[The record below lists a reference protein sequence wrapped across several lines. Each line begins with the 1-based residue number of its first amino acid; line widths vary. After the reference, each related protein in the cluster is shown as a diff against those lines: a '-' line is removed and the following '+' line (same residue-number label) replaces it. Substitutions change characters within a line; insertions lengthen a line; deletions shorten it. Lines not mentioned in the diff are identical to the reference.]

1 MQTTSQ
7 TWKTLWASGNA
18 HIETVAVI
26 AGTTYTEISNP
37 VISRAVMQNNL
48 SVGNAVS
55 ASCVFSVRTSNSIP
69 RSAEVQIKIR
79 LTDGV
84 TTSEWLTQGTF
95 YISRRSVDPV
105 TGVITLECY
114 DALLKTNA
122 DMPALLPWTT
132 QAGDV
137 VTTNSGEWLYFS
149 ASYPRNMADL
159 LNDLLLILGLEL
171 DARTVINTGAIY
183 TIDSVDAGM
192 SIHDVFCKIA
202 AANGGNW
209 IITPENKLRLVP
221 LISAAGAQTS
231 ANAVQVNGVIG
242 DIGVGT
248 SGTITGV
255 RYDISGQK
263 ILVGADTGIVLDADV
278 SAAVAQALYTKI
290 NGYTYQS
297 YSFSGAIYDPAAE
310 LGDYL
315 NRLDN
320 VHSVLYIE
328 TATLG
333 ATYRGTISAPDPGEI
348 SDEYPY
354 IGGASKTLAAAKAYA
369 QQVAEEKVNNLDD
382 SLNQLSI
389 FNRLTGGGA
398 VQGLYLYDGK
408 VYLNASYIKSGTM
421 VADFIKGGLLTMGGS
436 NNVNGS
442 IIILDASGNTIG
454 TWNNNGINATAGT
467 FSGDITGATGTFI
480 GEMSASGI
488 KGGTLTLG
496 GANNVNGKVYVKDA
510 NGNVIGTW
518 NNNGIVIEGGQ
529 FIASTQMAS
538 TDRRGLFIDGVGHF
552 AIGLQPDSMSDFDGN
567 KCGFQVSS
575 DGIVKLSDVYL
586 YGPDGNHI
594 LVERMRIR
602 SNSDSTYGDYV
613 RFIHDNG
620 TSQQSPIMTIGEEK
634 IRAHVPLDSDEISVR
649 DALYAYAIFP
659 WNNNPLWIYYPN
671 EQDRAI
677 DVSGNSVSIG
687 SPSNKNALLVS
698 NSGVYVSGEDLFVN
712 ANSGN
717 GGNLDVD
724 GTVGVGGDLTIDGDL
739 DVGGAVS
746 GIAENLEFA
755 HKNGSSTNYNVLPR
769 YVKLGR
775 LVTIAVEVRLL
786 GASASELSD
795 FAYGFPEPLC
805 PCTFAV
811 SVNSTPALNVMKC
824 ATLDTSGYMSLI
836 GSYNNEGDYIYITGS
851 YIATT

>member
-1 MQTTSQ
+1 MQTISQ

-18 HIETVAVI
+18 HMETVAVI

-37 VISRAVMQNNL
+37 VISRAVMQNTL

-159 LNDLLLILGLEL
+159 LNDLLLILGFEL

-192 SIHDVFCKIA
+192 SIHDVLCKIA

-255 RYDISGQK
+255 RYDVSGQK

-354 IGGASKTLAAAKAYA
+354 IGGASKTLAVAKAYA
-369 QQVAEEKVNNLDD
+369 QQVAEEQVNNLDD

-398 VQGLYLYDGK
+398 VQGLYLYNGK
-408 VYLNASYIKSGTM
+408 VYLNASYAQVGTLSADRLGANSISVGKLTGTISNDNWVLDLTNGTLTIGDISASNITSGTLS
-421 VADFIKGGLLTMGGS
+421 ADRLGANSISVGKLTGTIS
-436 NNVNGS
+436 NDNWVLDLTNGT
-442 IIILDASGNTIG
+442 LTIG
-454 TWNNNGINATAGT
+454 
-467 FSGDITGATGTFI
+467 DI
-480 GEMSASGI
+480 SASNI
-488 KGGTLTLG
+488 SGGTLTLG
-496 GANNVNGKVYVKDA
+496 GSNNIDGQMQVLDSNGDRVMLLSNAGLAVDGGGLISVNNTAG
-510 NGNVIGTW
+510 
-518 NNNGIVIEGGQ
+518 
-529 FIASTQMAS
+529 
-538 TDRRGLFIDGVGHF
+538 DRRLE
-552 AIGLQPDSMSDFDGN
+552 
-567 KCGFQVSS
+567 
-575 DGIVKLSDVYL
+575 LSDAYL
-586 YGPDGNHI
+586 LINAYGAPPGTSVQQWYPLFSITTPDGFSSRPI
-594 LVERMRIR
+594 VTMDFMEEARIGF
-602 SNSDSTYGDYV
+602 DTA
-613 RFIHDNG
+613 
-620 TSQQSPIMTIGEEK
+620 TINVGSLT
-634 IRAHVPLDSDEISVR
+634 IALDITAPTVPSIQ
-649 DALYAYAIFP
+649 FG
-659 WNNNPLWIYYPN
+659 
-671 EQDRAI
+671 
-677 DVSGNSVSIG
+677 VSG
-687 SPSNKNALLVS
+687 L
-698 NSGVYVSGEDLFVN
+698 
-712 ANSGN
+712 
-717 GGNLDVD
+717 
-724 GTVGVGGDLTIDGDL
+724 
-739 DVGGAVS
+739 AVS
-746 GIAENLEFA
+746 GQTTLESLTVEN
-755 HKNGSSTNYNVLPR
+755 
-769 YVKLGR
+769 
-775 LVTIAVEVRLL
+775 
-786 GASASELSD
+786 GAS
-795 FAYGFPEPLC
+795 G
-805 PCTFAV
+805 TFTTANGKTV
-811 SVNSTPALNVMKC
+811 TVTKGII
-824 ATLDTSGYMSLI
+824 TSI
-836 GSYNNEGDYIYITGS
+836 V
-851 YIATT
+851 

>member
-1 MQTTSQ
+1 MQTISQ

-18 HIETVAVI
+18 HMETVAVI

-37 VISRAVMQNNL
+37 VISRAVMQNTL

-159 LNDLLLILGLEL
+159 LNDLLLILGFEL

-192 SIHDVFCKIA
+192 SIHDVLCKIA

-255 RYDISGQK
+255 RYDVSGQK

-354 IGGASKTLAAAKAYA
+354 IGGASKTLAVAKAYA
-369 QQVAEEKVNNLDD
+369 QQVAEEQVNNLDD

-398 VQGLYLYDGK
+398 VQGLYLYNGK
-408 VYLNASYIKSGTM
+408 VYLNASYAQVGTLS
-421 VADFIKGGLLTMGGS
+421 ADRLGANSISVGKLTGTIS
-436 NNVNGS
+436 NDNWVLDLTNGT
-442 IIILDASGNTIG
+442 LTIG
-454 TWNNNGINATAGT
+454 
-467 FSGDITGATGTFI
+467 DI
-480 GEMSASGI
+480 SASNI
-488 KGGTLTLG
+488 SGGTLTLG
-496 GANNVNGKVYVKDA
+496 GSNNIDGQMQVLDSNGDRVMLLSNAGLAVDGGGLISVNNTAG
-510 NGNVIGTW
+510 
-518 NNNGIVIEGGQ
+518 
-529 FIASTQMAS
+529 
-538 TDRRGLFIDGVGHF
+538 DRRLE
-552 AIGLQPDSMSDFDGN
+552 
-567 KCGFQVSS
+567 
-575 DGIVKLSDVYL
+575 LSDAYL
-586 YGPDGNHI
+586 LINAYGAPPGTSVQQWYPLFSITTPDGFSSRPI
-594 LVERMRIR
+594 VTMDFMEEARIGF
-602 SNSDSTYGDYV
+602 DTA
-613 RFIHDNG
+613 
-620 TSQQSPIMTIGEEK
+620 TINVGSLT
-634 IRAHVPLDSDEISVR
+634 IALDITAPTVPSIQ
-649 DALYAYAIFP
+649 FG
-659 WNNNPLWIYYPN
+659 
-671 EQDRAI
+671 
-677 DVSGNSVSIG
+677 VSG
-687 SPSNKNALLVS
+687 L
-698 NSGVYVSGEDLFVN
+698 
-712 ANSGN
+712 
-717 GGNLDVD
+717 
-724 GTVGVGGDLTIDGDL
+724 
-739 DVGGAVS
+739 AVS
-746 GIAENLEFA
+746 GQTTLESLTVEN
-755 HKNGSSTNYNVLPR
+755 
-769 YVKLGR
+769 
-775 LVTIAVEVRLL
+775 
-786 GASASELSD
+786 GAS
-795 FAYGFPEPLC
+795 G
-805 PCTFAV
+805 TFTTANGKTV
-811 SVNSTPALNVMKC
+811 TVTKGII
-824 ATLDTSGYMSLI
+824 TSI
-836 GSYNNEGDYIYITGS
+836 V
-851 YIATT
+851 

>member
-84 TTSEWLTQGTF
+84 TTSEWLPKGTF

-114 DALLKTNA
+114 DALLKANA

-132 QAGDV
+132 QDGDV

-192 SIHDVFCKIA
+192 SIHDVLCKIA

-221 LISAAGAQTS
+221 LISAAGVQTS

-255 RYDISGQK
+255 RYDVSGQK

-310 LGDYL
+310 LGDYV

-333 ATYRGTISAPDPGEI
+333 ATYRGAISAPDPGEI

-354 IGGASKTLAAAKAYA
+354 IGGASKTLAVAKAYA
-369 QQVAEEKVNNLDD
+369 QQVAEEQVSNLDD

-389 FNRLTGGGA
+389 FNRLTGGG
-398 VQGLYLYDGK
+398 VEQGLYLYNGK
-408 VYLNASYIKSGTM
+408 VYLNASYAQVGTLSADRLGANSISVGKLTGTISNDNWVLDLTNGTLTIGDISASNITSGTLS
-421 VADFIKGGLLTMGGS
+421 ADRLGANSISVGKLTGTIS
-436 NNVNGS
+436 NDNWVLDLTNGT
-442 IIILDASGNTIG
+442 LTIG
-454 TWNNNGINATAGT
+454 
-467 FSGDITGATGTFI
+467 DI
-480 GEMSASGI
+480 SASNI
-488 KGGTLTLG
+488 SGGTLTLG
-496 GANNVNGKVYVKDA
+496 GSNNIDGQMQVLDSNGDRVMLLSNAGLAVDGGGLIRINNIAEDRRLELSEAYFLINA
-510 NGNVIGTW
+510 YGAPPGTSVQQW
-518 NNNGIVIEGGQ
+518 YPLFSITTPDGFSSRPIVIMSFMEGAYIS
-529 FIASTQMAS
+529 FDTATIEASS
-538 TDRRGLFIDGVGHF
+538 
-552 AIGLQPDSMSDFDGN
+552 
-567 KCGFQVSS
+567 
-575 DGIVKLSDVYL
+575 
-586 YGPDGNHI
+586 
-594 LVERMRIR
+594 
-602 SNSDSTYGDYV
+602 
-613 RFIHDNG
+613 
-620 TSQQSPIMTIGEEK
+620 
-634 IRAHVPLDSDEISVR
+634 
-649 DALYAYAIFP
+649 
-659 WNNNPLWIYYPN
+659 
-671 EQDRAI
+671 
-677 DVSGNSVSIG
+677 
-687 SPSNKNALLVS
+687 
-698 NSGVYVSGEDLFVN
+698 
-712 ANSGN
+712 
-717 GGNLDVD
+717 
-724 GTVGVGGDLTIDGDL
+724 LTIAIKGIHNGPSIQFDL
-739 DVGGAVS
+739 QGLAVS
-746 GIAENLEFA
+746 GPTALESLTVA
-755 HKNGSSTNYNVLPR
+755 N
-769 YVKLGR
+769 
-775 LVTIAVEVRLL
+775 
-786 GASASELSD
+786 GAS
-795 FAYGFPEPLC
+795 G
-805 PCTFAV
+805 TFTTANGKTV
-811 SVNSTPALNVMKC
+811 TVTKGII
-824 ATLDTSGYMSLI
+824 TSI
-836 GSYNNEGDYIYITGS
+836 V
-851 YIATT
+851 

>member
-84 TTSEWLTQGTF
+84 TTSEWLPKGTF

-114 DALLKTNA
+114 DALLKANA

-132 QAGDV
+132 QDGDV

-192 SIHDVFCKIA
+192 SIHDVLCKIA

-221 LISAAGAQTS
+221 LISAAGVQTS

-255 RYDISGQK
+255 RYDVSGQK

-310 LGDYL
+310 LGDYV

-333 ATYRGTISAPDPGEI
+333 ATYRGAISAPDPGEI

-354 IGGASKTLAAAKAYA
+354 IGGASKTLAVAKAYA
-369 QQVAEEKVNNLDD
+369 QQVAEEQVSNLDD

-389 FNRLTGGGA
+389 FNRLTGGG
-398 VQGLYLYDGK
+398 VEQGLYLYNGK
-408 VYLNASYIKSGTM
+408 VYLNASYAQVGTLS
-421 VADFIKGGLLTMGGS
+421 ADRLGANSISVGKLTGTIS
-436 NNVNGS
+436 NDNWVLDLTNGT
-442 IIILDASGNTIG
+442 LTIG
-454 TWNNNGINATAGT
+454 
-467 FSGDITGATGTFI
+467 DI
-480 GEMSASGI
+480 SASNI
-488 KGGTLTLG
+488 SGGTLTLG
-496 GANNVNGKVYVKDA
+496 GSNNIDGQMQVLDSNGDRVMLLSNAGLAVDGGGLIRINNIAEDRRLELSEAYFLINA
-510 NGNVIGTW
+510 YGAPPGTSVQQW
-518 NNNGIVIEGGQ
+518 YPLFSITTPDGFSSRPIVIMSFMEGAYIS
-529 FIASTQMAS
+529 FDTATIEASS
-538 TDRRGLFIDGVGHF
+538 
-552 AIGLQPDSMSDFDGN
+552 
-567 KCGFQVSS
+567 
-575 DGIVKLSDVYL
+575 
-586 YGPDGNHI
+586 
-594 LVERMRIR
+594 
-602 SNSDSTYGDYV
+602 
-613 RFIHDNG
+613 
-620 TSQQSPIMTIGEEK
+620 
-634 IRAHVPLDSDEISVR
+634 
-649 DALYAYAIFP
+649 
-659 WNNNPLWIYYPN
+659 
-671 EQDRAI
+671 
-677 DVSGNSVSIG
+677 
-687 SPSNKNALLVS
+687 
-698 NSGVYVSGEDLFVN
+698 
-712 ANSGN
+712 
-717 GGNLDVD
+717 
-724 GTVGVGGDLTIDGDL
+724 LTIAIKGIHNGPSIQFDL
-739 DVGGAVS
+739 QGLAVS
-746 GIAENLEFA
+746 GPTALESLTVA
-755 HKNGSSTNYNVLPR
+755 N
-769 YVKLGR
+769 
-775 LVTIAVEVRLL
+775 
-786 GASASELSD
+786 GAS
-795 FAYGFPEPLC
+795 G
-805 PCTFAV
+805 TFTTANGKTV
-811 SVNSTPALNVMKC
+811 TVTKGII
-824 ATLDTSGYMSLI
+824 TSI
-836 GSYNNEGDYIYITGS
+836 V
-851 YIATT
+851 